1 MIRSVIWLR
10 NENTVI
16 SLVKKGVSKQDNH
29 ISVVVKVSIYLLFH
43 IFTFQNKLTRSLGK
57 EIKLFVS
64 AIVLSISKE
73 INVFDTL

>member
-29 ISVVVKVSIYLLFH
+29 ISVLVKVSIYLLFH
-43 IFTFQNKLTRSLGK
+43 I
-57 EIKLFVS
+57 
-64 AIVLSISKE
+64 SK
-73 INVFDTL
+73 

>member
-43 IFTFQNKLTRSLGK
+43 I
-57 EIKLFVS
+57 
-64 AIVLSISKE
+64 SK
-73 INVFDTL
+73 

>member
-10 NENTVI
+10 NESTVI

-29 ISVVVKVSIYLLFH
+29 ISVVVKVSSY
-43 IFTFQNKLTRSLGK
+43 FTFQNKLTRSLGK